1 MKDSFLIG
9 IDIGTQST
17 RAALLDLDGRVI
29 ASSSSGLELST
40 PQPGW
45 AEQDPQI
52 WWETTI
58 SNIHQILAQADVPA
72 QSLVAVGACG
82 QMHGTVPIGCEG
94 ELLSRSVQL
103 WCDKRSADLVNDFK
117 AHPEAPSAY
126 RIAGSPA
133 APSWFG
139 FKIKWLKSFEPEL
152 YAKTWKF
159 LVPKDYVNYCLTGVA
174 ATDYSEASGAFLMD
188 AQHEIW
194 SEKLVDLLDIDMNKL
209 PDIYPSSGVIGK
221 VTKEAAQQTGLREGM
236 PVVAGGGDML
246 CTLLAAGITEV
257 GRACDIT
264 GTASHL
270 SVFADRPVLDDRL
283 MNLHHAMPGWIPFGI
298 TDSGGGALKWFKDSF
313 CQEETRKAEETRS
326 HVYSLLDAE
335 AAKVEPG
342 CNGLLFFPYL
352 LGERTLG
359 TPFARG
365 VFFGLTPGHG
375 KGAVV
380 RAIMEGVCF
389 ELRRPLEIIE
399 AAGTHVEEVRTTGG
413 GARSDLWSQLKADI
427 YQKRVVT
434 FENFEGGMLG
444 AAILAG
450 VGAGVYPDERSG
462 ADRTVRL
469 AREFLPDTTLA
480 DRYDYL
486 FDLFKELH
494 DVMQAPFNKLP
505 TLP

>member
-1 MKDSFLIG
+1 
-9 IDIGTQST
+9 
-17 RAALLDLDGRVI
+17 
-29 ASSSSGLELST
+29 
-40 PQPGW
+40 
-45 AEQDPQI
+45 
-52 WWETTI
+52 
-58 SNIHQILAQADVPA
+58 
-72 QSLVAVGACG
+72 
-82 QMHGTVPIGCEG
+82 
-94 ELLSRSVQL
+94 
-103 WCDKRSADLVNDFK
+103 
-117 AHPEAPSAY
+117 
-126 RIAGSPA
+126 
-133 APSWFG
+133 
-139 FKIKWLKSFEPEL
+139 
-152 YAKTWKF
+152 
-159 LVPKDYVNYCLTGVA
+159 
-174 ATDYSEASGAFLMD
+174 
-188 AQHEIW
+188 
-194 SEKLVDLLDIDMNKL
+194 
-209 PDIYPSSGVIGK
+209 
-221 VTKEAAQQTGLREGM
+221 
-236 PVVAGGGDML
+236 
-246 CTLLAAGITEV
+246 
-257 GRACDIT
+257 
-264 GTASHL
+264 
-270 SVFADRPVLDDRL
+270 
-283 MNLHHAMPGWIPFGI
+283 
-298 TDSGGGALKWFKDSF
+298 
-313 CQEETRKAEETRS
+313 
-326 HVYSLLDAE
+326 
-335 AAKVEPG
+335 
-342 CNGLLFFPYL
+342 LLFFPYL